1 MQVPQF
7 EGLVLGGG
15 DQQRLHRVEGQAAHR
30 VKVAPQGELGVP
42 ALPQR
47 LRVVGDLEGGGEG
60 GGGGAKRINR
70 EDTRPT
76 LLLCLSIY
84 SFIFLAGSKRQLD
97 KNPDS
102 CRG

>member
-47 LRVVGDLEGGGEG
+47 LRVVGDLEGGGG
-60 GGGGAKRINR
+60 GGGGAKCINCWN
-70 EDTRPT
+70 TRPS
-76 LLLCLSIY
+76 LYHIY
-84 SFIFLAGSKRQLD
+84 LFIF
-97 KNPDS
+97 
-102 CRG
+102 

>member
-7 EGLVLGGG
+7 EGLVLRGG

-47 LRVVGDLEGGGEG
+47 LRVVGDLEGGG
-60 GGGGAKRINR
+60 GGAKRINCW
-70 EDTRPT
+70 DISPT
-76 LLLCLSIY
+76 LYHIYQLLFFY
-84 SFIFLAGSKRQLD
+84 F
-97 KNPDS
+97 
-102 CRG
+102 

>member
-47 LRVVGDLEGGGEG
+47 FRVVGDLEGGG

-76 LLLCLSIY
+76 LLLCLFIY
-84 SFIFLAGSKRQLD
+84 FFSRIKTAIRQ
-97 KNPDS
+97 KP
-102 CRG
+102 

>member
-30 VKVAPQGELGVP
+30 VKVAPQGELRVP

-47 LRVVGDLEGGGEG
+47 LRVVGDLEGEG

-70 EDTRPT
+70 WDTRPT
-76 LLLCLSIY
+76 LLLCLPIF
-84 SFIFLAGSKRQLD
+84 SFIF
-97 KNPDS
+97 
-102 CRG
+102 

>member
-1 MQVPQF
+1 MSHSGWSLIGRRDKGGGVKALHRLLGRRRLVQVPQF

-42 ALPQR
+42 ALSQR

-60 GGGGAKRINR
+60 GGEGAKRINR
-70 EDTRPT
+70 
-76 LLLCLSIY
+76 
-84 SFIFLAGSKRQLD
+84 
-97 KNPDS
+97 
-102 CRG
+102 

>member
-70 EDTRPT
+70 
-76 LLLCLSIY
+76 
-84 SFIFLAGSKRQLD
+84 
-97 KNPDS
+97 
-102 CRG
+102 